1 MSWIKHQSIHL
12 ERLAMSTAADAMPP
26 VSLPVPDRSIDELD
40 AAICRLAS
48 RINAVNYQLLVLV
61 REFDDRMGW
70 AKWSYPNC
78 AEWLSWRCQISLSA
92 AREKVR
98 TAQALRG
105 LPEIS
110 LAFSEGRLSY
120 TKVRA
125 LTRVAAMH
133 DKSALVRYALSV
145 TAPDVE
151 ERCRQIRNV
160 HPDSVRDA
168 QRAWAAR
175 WLSAWRN
182 TARGTLCLRVELPL
196 DVGELVMKAIDR
208 ALEQEEIADG
218 VAERSPSG
226 FQSRQADALVAIVK
240 TYLEGGAASAGSDSS
255 STADRYQLVV
265 HVDEAA
271 LRGGVGRS
279 DAPLETVKR
288 LACDASVVVVTED
301 ERGTPLD
308 VGRKQRTVSTPLRRA
323 LLARD
328 RHCTF
333 PGCHR
338 TRFVEAHHVDH
349 WFDGGGTSVDNL
361 LLLCSFHHRLLH
373 EGGYRI
379 RRDYQG
385 ERYFVRADGR
395 AIPRCGHRE
404 DDYLDD
410 VLGDPSMEGSR
421 VDDTD
426 RAHPSMEV
434 REPRGVYRM
443 SRGRAV
449 GSCRPG
455 TIHRLRSETS

>member
-1 MSWIKHQSIHL
+1 MS
-12 ERLAMSTAADAMPP
+12 AVADAMPS
-26 VSLPVPDRSIDELD
+26 VSQPAPDRSIDELD

-70 AKWSYPNC
+70 AKWGYSNC
-78 AEWLSWRCQISLSA
+78 AEWLSWRCGICLSA

-98 TAQALRG
+98 TAQALRE

-125 LTRVAAMH
+125 LTRVAPMH
-133 DKSALVRYALSV
+133 DENALLRYALDA

-151 ERCRQIRNV
+151 EHCRQIRNV

-168 QRAWAAR
+168 QRAWEAR

-196 DVGELVMKAIDR
+196 DVGELVMQAIER
-208 ALEQEEIADG
+208 AMEREDVPDG

-226 FQSRQADALVAIVK
+226 FQSQQADALVAIVK
-240 TYLEGGAASAGSDSS
+240 TYLGGKSGPDSC
-255 STADRYQLVV
+255 STADHYQVVV

-271 LRGGVGRS
+271 LHGGAGRS

-301 ERGTPLD
+301 ERGTP
-308 VGRKQRTVSTPLRRA
+308 VTVSRKQRIVSTPIRRA
-323 LLARD
+323 IWARD

-333 PGCHR
+333 PGCRR
-338 TRFVEAHHVDH
+338 TRLVEAHHLHH
-349 WFDGGGTSVDNL
+349 WAEGGETSVDNL
-361 LLLCSFHHRLLH
+361 MLLCWFHHQLVH
-373 EGGYRI
+373 EGRISI
-379 RRDYQG
+379 RRDYRG

-395 AIPRCGHRE
+395 AIPRCGYRA
-404 DDYLDD
+404 DDYTDDD
-410 VLGDPSMEGSR
+410 VGEYPSMEGSLPAEAQ
-421 VDDTD
+421 DEN
-426 RAHPSMEV
+426 PSMEV
-434 REPRGVYRM
+434 REPRGVY
-443 SRGRAV
+443 
-449 GSCRPG
+449 
-455 TIHRLRSETS
+455 HLRLT

>member
-1 MSWIKHQSIHL
+1 MS
-12 ERLAMSTAADAMPP
+12 AVADAML
-26 VSLPVPDRSIDELD
+26 SQSRPDPDSSIDELD

-48 RINAVNYQLLVLV
+48 RINAVSYQLLVLV

-98 TAQALRG
+98 TAQALRD

-120 TKVRA
+120 TKARA
-125 LTRVAAMH
+125 LTRVALEH
-133 DKSALVRYALSV
+133 GEDALLRYALEA

-168 QRAWAAR
+168 QRAWEAR

-196 DVGELVMKAIDR
+196 EVGELVMQAIDR
-208 ALEQEEIADG
+208 ALEHEEIADG
-218 VAERSPSG
+218 VAERSPSS
-226 FQSRQADALVAIVK
+226 FQSQQADALVAIVT
-240 TYLEGGAASAGSDSS
+240 TYLEGGARSGSDSS
-255 STADRYQLVV
+255 STADHYQVVV

-271 LRGGVGRS
+271 LHGGAGRA

-288 LACDASVVVVTED
+288 LACDSSVVVVTED
-301 ERGTPLD
+301 ERGTPLT
-308 VGRKQRTVSTPLRRA
+308 VSRKQRTVTTPIRRA
-323 LLARD
+323 IWARD

-338 TRFVEAHHVDH
+338 TRLVEAHHVHH
-349 WFDGGGTSVDNL
+349 WVDGGETSVDNL
-361 LLLCSFHHRLLH
+361 MLLCWFHHRLLH

-379 RRDYQG
+379 RRDYRG

-395 AIPRCGHRE
+395 TIPRCGYRV
-404 DDYLDD
+404 DDYTDD
-410 VLGDPSMEGSR
+410 MLENPSMEGSGNAEA
-421 VDDTD
+421 DLGN
-426 RAHPSMEV
+426 PSMEV
-434 REPRGVYRM
+434 REPRGVY
-443 SRGRAV
+443 
-449 GSCRPG
+449 
-455 TIHRLRSETS
+455 HLRLT

>member
-1 MSWIKHQSIHL
+1 MS
-12 ERLAMSTAADAMPP
+12 AVANA
-26 VSLPVPDRSIDELD
+26 VSSASRTDPNRSIDELD
-40 AAICRLAS
+40 EAICRLAS
-48 RINAVNYQLLVLV
+48 RINAVSYQLLVLV

-70 AKWSYPNC
+70 AKWGYPNC

-98 TAQALRG
+98 TAQALRD

-120 TKVRA
+120 TKARA
-125 LTRVAAMH
+125 LTRVAAEH
-133 DKSALVRYALSV
+133 GEDALLRYALDA

-168 QRAWAAR
+168 QRAWEAR

-196 DVGELVMKAIDR
+196 DVGELVMQAIEQ
-208 ALEQEEIADG
+208 ALEREEIPDG

-226 FQSRQADALVAIVK
+226 FQSQQADALVAIVK
-240 TYLEGGAASAGSDSS
+240 TYLEGGATKSGTDSS

-271 LRGGVGRS
+271 LHGGAGRS

-301 ERGTPLD
+301 ERGTPLT
-308 VGRKQRTVSTPLRRA
+308 VSRKQRTVSTPIRRA
-323 LLARD
+323 ISARD

-338 TRFVEAHHVDH
+338 TRLVEAHHVHH
-349 WFDGGGTSVDNL
+349 WVDGGETSVDNL
-361 LLLCSFHHRLLH
+361 TLLCWFHHRLLH
-373 EGGYRI
+373 EGGVGI
-379 RRDYQG
+379 RRDYRG

-395 AIPRCGHRE
+395 VIPRCGYRE
-404 DDYLDD
+404 ADYTDDF
-410 VLGDPSMEGSR
+410 VTENPSMEGSCHAD
-421 VDDTD
+421 VE
-426 RAHPSMEV
+426 HENPSMEV
-434 REPRGVYRM
+434 REPRGVYRLTE
-443 SRGRAV
+443 RRAPF
-449 GSCRPG
+449 S
-455 TIHRLRSETS
+455 